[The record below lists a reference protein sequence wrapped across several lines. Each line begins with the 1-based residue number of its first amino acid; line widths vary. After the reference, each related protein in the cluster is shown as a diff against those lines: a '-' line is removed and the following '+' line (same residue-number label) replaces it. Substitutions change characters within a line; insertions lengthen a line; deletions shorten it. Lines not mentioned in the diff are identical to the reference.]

1 MAKKPDR
8 PLSAAQLTLNLT
20 QTTSF
25 EDRDDASYATCN
37 TNPST
42 LISMTSIAATIGA
55 VVPPGGSNTYP
66 ATISEELCE
75 PCPPTNE
82 PLVDANC
89 AHTKNLNNI
98 NEKSEQPQSAVN
110 LSDTTKVQATLPP
123 SSSSLSVLFG
133 LNTPAMTPSYGTT
146 PTINVVCPLGEEEEE
161 EEKLGQPSDTMD
173 VDQFQDHIAEDS
185 LVNSDAAMHD
195 GMQTGDLD
203 QLDVNTYE
211 VGAIPQEELSPT
223 TEEYQ
228 ECCPPDDYQY
238 DISTEG
244 EILVPGCV
252 APAPTPAPSI
262 APLAEVEVDPP
273 DDELDIDDLE
283 DIASVAVEPRLV
295 TKLSSQN
302 SDDAATDVASNQA
315 PEQTKR
321 KRKKRNS
328 ESKLEKDSACA
339 VLDPPQIVETPQM
352 ETDTPSRNAVCPWED
367 E

>member
-25 EDRDDASYATCN
+25 EDRDDASHATGN
-37 TNPST
+37 LNPST
-42 LISMTSIAATIGA
+42 LISVTSIAATGA
-55 VVPPGGSNTYP
+55 VVPPGICTTYP

-75 PCPPTNE
+75 QCPMTNE
-82 PLVDANC
+82 PLVDANS
-89 AHTKNLNNI
+89 AHIKNLNI
-98 NEKSEQPQSAVN
+98 ITKKSEQPESTVN
-110 LSDTTKVQATLPP
+110 LSETIKWPSGLTP
-123 SSSSLSVLFG
+123 SSSSLAVISNA
-133 LNTPAMTPSYGTT
+133 NTPATTPSYGTT
-146 PTINVVCPLGEEEEE
+146 PTINVVCPLGEEE
-161 EEKLGQPSDTMD
+161 KLEHPLDTMD
-173 VDQFQDHIAEDS
+173 IDQFQEHLAEES
-185 LVNSDAAMHD
+185 ATNSDTLDDA
-195 GMQTGDLD
+195 MQTSDLD
-203 QLDVNTYE
+203 QLDVIE
-211 VGAIPQEELSPT
+211 VGTIPQEELSPT

-273 DDELDIDDLE
+273 DDDLDAEELE
-283 DIASVAVEPRLV
+283 DVVPGAVGQRAG

-302 SDDAATDVASNQA
+302 DVATEDVDANNQYI
-315 PEQTKR
+315 EQTKR

-328 ESKLEKDSACA
+328 ESKLEKDSPCA
-339 VLDPPQIVETPQM
+339 VLEPPQIVETTQM

>member
-25 EDRDDASYATCN
+25 EERDDASHATGN
-37 TNPST
+37 INPTT
-42 LISMTSIAATIGA
+42 LISVTSIAATGA
-55 VVPPGGSNTYP
+55 VIPPGISTTYP

-75 PCPPTNE
+75 QCPTTNE
-82 PLVDANC
+82 PLVDANSV
-89 AHTKNLNNI
+89 HIKNLNII
-98 NEKSEQPQSAVN
+98 NKKSEKPESTVN
-110 LSDTTKVQATLPP
+110 LSETTNVQSGLTP
-123 SSSSLSVLFG
+123 SSSSLVAMM
-133 LNTPAMTPSYGTT
+133 NTPATTPSYGTT
-146 PTINVVCPLGEEEEE
+146 PTINVVCPLGEEDN
-161 EEKLGQPSDTMD
+161 LDHPLDTMD
-173 VDQFQDHIAEDS
+173 VDQFQEPLAEDS
-185 LVNSDAAMHD
+185 AIITDTLDDA
-195 GMQTGDLD
+195 MQTSELD

-244 EILVPGCV
+244 EILAPGCV

-273 DDELDIDDLE
+273 DDELDIEELDDVVPGAIGQRS
-283 DIASVAVEPRLV
+283 DI
-295 TKLSSQN
+295 KLASQN
-302 SDDAATDVASNQA
+302 SEDVATAEVDASNQ
-315 PEQTKR
+315 QTKR

-328 ESKLEKDSACA
+328 ESKVEKDSPCA

>member
-25 EDRDDASYATCN
+25 EDRDDTSHATGN
-37 TNPST
+37 LNPST
-42 LISMTSIAATIGA
+42 LISVTSIAATGA
-55 VVPPGGSNTYP
+55 TVPPGVSTTYP

-75 PCPPTNE
+75 QCPTTNE
-82 PLVDANC
+82 PLVDINS
-89 AHTKNLNNI
+89 AHTKNLNII
-98 NEKSEQPQSAVN
+98 NKKSEQPESTVN
-110 LSDTTKVQATLPP
+110 LSETTKVQAGLTP
-123 SSSSLSVLFG
+123 SSSSLMAAMNSAC
-133 LNTPAMTPSYGTT
+133 TPVTTPSYGTT
-146 PTINVVCPLGEEEEE
+146 PTINVVCPLGEED
-161 EEKLGQPSDTMD
+161 KFDHPSDTMD
-173 VDQFQDHIAEDS
+173 IDQFHEHLAEES
-185 LVNSDAAMHD
+185 VINSEAFDDA
-195 GMQTGDLD
+195 MQTSELD
-203 QLDVNTYE
+203 QLDVKTYE

-273 DDELDIDDLE
+273 DDELDVEELE
-283 DIASVAVEPRLV
+283 DVVPNAEVQRSG
-295 TKLSSQN
+295 TKLSSQI
-302 SDDAATDVASNQA
+302 SEDMATEEVDASNQHT
-315 PEQTKR
+315 EQTKR

-328 ESKLEKDSACA
+328 ESKLEKDSPCA